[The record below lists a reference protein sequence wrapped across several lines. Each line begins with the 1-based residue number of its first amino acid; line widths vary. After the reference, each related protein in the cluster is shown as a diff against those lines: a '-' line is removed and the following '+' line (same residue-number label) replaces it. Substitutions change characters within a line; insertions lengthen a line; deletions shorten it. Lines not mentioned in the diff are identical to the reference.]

1 MDATTTGQA
10 QPSPSPSPPR
20 LEDLARRTARR
31 LLLPYIIGYASS
43 AAPSDEPREVA
54 VIVNPRTGSLT
65 MIDGGI
71 DGPAFLQGKDGLVPA
86 SRESIESMPTVTVA
100 EQGFDCAICLLEFEI
115 GEEAKQMPCNHKF
128 HAPCIDKW
136 LGIQGSCPV
145 CRHRMPVEG
154 EGEMKKEGGG
164 DNGVREGEESMEE
177 DEEEEP
183 TEEEEEEEEGEGEIE
198 LGFLSRIPTFVFH
211 IYFAGRNRSSSNSG
225 AEPQSRD
232 TAESETNESE
242 EESGEANESEG
253 SDFEEEEE
261 EEESDDPSSY
271 MEVDGGSTSAG
282 MEMEME
288 IDIDDNV
295 TS

>member
-71 DGPAFLQGKDGLVPA
+71 DGSPFLQGKDGLVPA

-115 GEEAKQMPCNHKF
+115 GEGAKQMPCNHKF

-154 EGEMKKEGGG
+154 EGEMKKEG
-164 DNGVREGEESMEE
+164 DESMED
-177 DEEEEP
+177 DEEEEEGEEEP
-183 TEEEEEEEEGEGEIE
+183 TEEEEEEEGEGEID

-271 MEVDGGSTSAG
+271 MEVDGGSTSAE
-282 MEMEME
+282 MEMEM
-288 IDIDDNV
+288 DIDDNV